1 MVSIDSKSILATI
14 PKVKMAIAMVPENVP
29 SEKISA
35 HTSAMIRVGSVR
47 IRPSR
52 NRMSQTTG
60 MLLLMLLDER
70 IATGS
75 AITQPMTVPR
85 IDILMVSIK
94 GETTFGKND
103 QSG

>member
-1 MVSIDSKSILATI
+1 M
-14 PKVKMAIAMVPENVP
+14 P
-29 SEKISA
+29 SEKIQRA
-35 HTSAMIRVGSVR
+35 HECDDQ
-47 IRPSR
+47 SR
-52 NRMSQTTG
+52 QCPDKAKQESDEPDDGIT
-60 MLLLMLLDER
+60 LLLMLLDER

-103 QSG
+103 QSGWKNFLQEVHHLAEFCR